1 MSEAVQTKLITENG
15 YDKWILNTFYF
26 FLFIL
31 NERIIIHLRH
41 DVIFFCVIQPFHDP
55 VSENFPL
62 IFYISKFLDCFDTGN
77 KMEEMTVFPDF
88 KLKMK

>member
-1 MSEAVQTKLITENG
+1 MSEAKQTKLITENG

-41 DVIFFCVIQPFHDP
+41 DVLFFIQPFHNS

-62 IFYISKFLDCFDTGN
+62 IFHISKFLDFFDTGN

-88 KLKMK
+88 NL